1 MCREMAPRGETEKR
15 RGGTREG
22 ARAGAQRVADG
33 AGVRRRT
40 APARRHSQNREGG
53 DGVRAKL

>member
-22 ARAGAQRVADG
+22 ARAGARRVADG
-33 AGVRRRT
+33 ERRRHGVT
-40 APARRHSQNREGG
+40 AKTEREEME
-53 DGVRAKL
+53 

>member
-22 ARAGAQRVADG
+22 ARAGARRVADG
-33 AGVRRRT
+33 AGTASQPKQRGRRW
-40 APARRHSQNREGG
+40 SEGKT
-53 DGVRAKL
+53 VINSKF